1 MLLKQTTLIKK
12 KYPGHQ
18 NSHARGCVRVG
29 EGSRDVNLL
38 MENISFQIDSSF
50 QNGEKY
56 LFGEEDVSPSILND
70 VKRAMMG

>member
-29 EGSRDVNLL
+29 ERSRDVNLL

-56 LFGEEDVSPSILND
+56 VSDEEDVTPSILID
-70 VKRAMMG
+70 GRRATMG

>member
-1 MLLKQTTLIKK
+1 MLLKQTTLINK
-12 KYPGHQ
+12 KYSDHQ
-18 NSHARGCVRVG
+18 NSRARVG

-50 QNGEKY
+50 QNGEKIS
-56 LFGEEDVSPSILND
+56 FCEEDVSPSILND